1 MKSVADNILS
11 KVYSSLG
18 LTNDNEIYQSLYDV
32 IGELENVNSKKTI
45 PGNTTGAITE
55 RLAEVQLRLFLKDT
69 YFPISRKNDKWVGDF
84 GLLGVPFNTIISVK
98 SYSAKERLLTSG
110 SGSAL
115 CPTVGY
121 THLKDGGSIN
131 NVNRLQSYK
140 VRGFTSIYVPIST
153 YRGLAEDL
161 REFQNI
167 NGRPLI
173 RIIENFGPDLADAL
187 ERRAVGQS
195 KREVVNPSLL

>member
-1 MKSVADNILS
+1 MATIADELLS

-18 LTNDNEIYQSLYDV
+18 LTNDKEIYENLYDV
-32 IGELENVNSKKTI
+32 IGELENENARRTVAGK
-45 PGNTTGAITE
+45 TTGTITE
-55 RLAEVQLRLFLKDT
+55 RLAEVQLRLFLADT
-69 YFPISRKNDKWVGDF
+69 YFRISRKNDEWVGDF

-98 SYSAKERLLTSG
+98 SYSARERLITSG

-121 THLKDGGSIN
+121 THLKDEKSID

-140 VRGFTSIYVPIST
+140 VRGFTSIYVPKST
-153 YRGLAEDL
+153 YSGLADEL

-167 NGRPLI
+167 NDRPLI
-173 RIIENFGPDLADAL
+173 RVLEDFGPDLAAAL
-187 ERRAVGQS
+187 EEREVGQS
-195 KREVVNPSLL
+195 MRKVVNPSLL